1 MFVPHA
7 MQQHEWKQKKP
18 KASCYL
24 PVHCLVAAL
33 KGMAANSLVRR
44 STFFAYVTRQKD
56 GSAKNLGLVST
67 AEVLVHMRMHY
78 LVMESI
84 FVHCCICSSNLSFSK
99 YCCICSLGLVQR
111 SGQVYMVIFVN
122 PSRVGGSLPVKST
135 SLNPCSSYSASL
147 ASNTQMYS
155 IFEQTTITAC
165 TQWMHSLRLGARTT
179 ENLSRTCCW
188 LE

>member
-1 MFVPHA
+1 MICSPDTHCERYKVKWKLNPSQWVAFQDSHVCPTCHA
-7 MQQHEWKQKKP
+7 ATWVKTKKP

-135 SLNPCSSYSASL
+135 FLNPCSSYSASL
-147 ASNTQMYS
+147 VSNTQMYS
-155 IFEQTTITAC
+155 IFE
-165 TQWMHSLRLGARTT
+165 
-179 ENLSRTCCW
+179 
-188 LE
+188 